1 MGKRLII
8 TEEEK
13 THISNL
19 YGLLS
24 ENFIK
29 NIVNKIANSSL
40 YKTVM
45 KSWDPNP
52 QVFVQNMIK
61 EIPGLKTVEKQF
73 LNKVQELNSLSPDEK
88 EKVINQNRE
97 KIEKEVP
104 KVDSSQV
111 NEQIGLYFTIAVIA
125 ALIYILAGIAS
136 KENPKKR
143 DERLAKEKEEQD
155 KINQQ
160 KKDEERVKLENER
173 AQYKPINDLLQS
185 NFLNKTLNLYE
196 DSSQQIMNDNYSPI
210 KITSIEF
217 RQVSPSLKGIVI
229 KGQREGAQNRTI
241 EDIFGG
247 KLVAVCKYNPD
258 EFSNQMGVFDFLG
271 KNQKQFYNKSFTD
284 KLNQIGKQWC
294 EKPKADFG
302 LKQTKDD
309 IISRTV

>member
-13 THISNL
+13 IQISNL

-29 NIVNKIANSSL
+29 NIVSKIANSSL
-40 YKTVM
+40 YKTVI

-73 LNKVQELNSLSPDEK
+73 LNKVQELNNLSPEDK
-88 EKVINQNRE
+88 EKVISQNKD
-97 KIEKEVP
+97 KIENEVS

-125 ALIYILAGIAS
+125 ALIYILAGIS
-136 KENPKKR
+136 KQENPKKR
-143 DERLAKEKEEQD
+143 DERLAKEKEQAEFERQEKERKRQEEIEQ
-155 KINQQ
+155 N
-160 KKDEERVKLENER
+160 KLK
-173 AQYKPINDLLQS
+173 YKEHNDSLES
-185 NFLNKTLNLYE
+185 NFLGKTLNLY
-196 DSSQQIMNDNYSPI
+196 DDVNQQTINNKFSPF
-210 KITSIEF
+210 KITGISF
-217 RQVSPSLKGIVI
+217 QQVNASLKGVVI
-229 KGQREGAQNRTI
+229 MGNSPESIEGML
-241 EDIFGG
+241 GG
-247 KLVAVCKYNPD
+247 KLVAMCKANPD
-258 EFSNQMGVFDFLG
+258 EFLSSMAVVSNIGDT
-271 KNQKQFYNKSFTD
+271 KKIFYNKPFTD